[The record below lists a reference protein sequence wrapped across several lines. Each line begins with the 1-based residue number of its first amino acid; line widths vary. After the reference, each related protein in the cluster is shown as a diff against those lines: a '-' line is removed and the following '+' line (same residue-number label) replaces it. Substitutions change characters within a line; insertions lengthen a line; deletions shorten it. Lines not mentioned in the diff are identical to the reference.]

1 LQTPG
6 LAARLFYQMQNRWKK
21 LIKALHQK
29 KARFEEGLF
38 LVEGA
43 KSVAELLAGGP
54 GHLPFKLAAGF
65 FTEKFAEEHPDL
77 VANTRV
83 GETVSQAELEQVGT
97 LQTNEAALVVVEM
110 PPETDQPLAAGEWAL
125 ALADLRDP
133 GNLGTLV
140 RLADWYG
147 LPALYCSPT
156 TADWYNPKVIAASMG
171 GFLRVRP
178 VYTPLEPLLAHA
190 PGPVYAATLQGQNVH
205 RLARPQP
212 GVLLIGNEARGLA
225 PELVALAGQQV
236 AVPRFGG
243 AESLNAAVATAIL
256 LDNLYRAS
264 GQPVVGPE

>member
-1 LQTPG
+1 
-6 LAARLFYQMQNRWKK
+6 MQNRWKK
-21 LIKALHQK
+21 LIKSLHLK
-29 KARFEEGLF
+29 KNRLEEGLF

-54 GHLPFKLAAGF
+54 GHLPFKLAAVF
-65 FTEKFAEEHPDL
+65 FTEKFAEEYPDL
-77 VANTRV
+77 ATSTRL

-110 PPETDQPLAAGEWAL
+110 PAETDLPLAAGQWAL

-147 LPALYCSPT
+147 LPALYCSPS

-178 VYTPLEPLLAHA
+178 VYTELGPLLAQA
-190 PGPVYAATLQGQNVH
+190 PGPVYAATLQGQSVH
-205 RLARPQP
+205 QLQRPAP

-225 PELVALAGQQV
+225 PDLVALASQQV

-243 AESLNAAVATAIL
+243 AESLNAAVATAII

-264 GQPVVGPE
+264 GCPL